1 MADPPLPQ
9 DGDRDPTGLRRGLV
23 AGFALVAALAL
34 IVLIG
39 MVSASN
45 AERDAALKAQRH
57 SFEVMNLARTLEAT
71 MTRSEAALGRY
82 VVSGDAQT
90 GRYYFDQWRRAGT
103 LLTRLRRIVGDNPA
117 QLRLVDR
124 LQTIYALRGEQLA
137 EVALRTNYNQGW
149 NALGRYFQAGQ
160 SKSVTELADTME
172 AIITAERDLLIARSG
187 AAARSVE
194 RSNTLAR
201 ILSLFGAVVVMGA
214 IILAYAAIQE
224 MTQRR
229 LARREA
235 EDEARRA
242 DELEAAVA
250 ARTAELRDA
259 NAALRAEAAER
270 EAAEAQLRQVQ
281 KMDAVGQLTG
291 GIAHDFNNML
301 AVVLGG
307 LELARRRAADRPQDA
322 LRHIDNAMD
331 GARRAAALTRRLLAF
346 ARAEPLLPEA
356 ISADALIAG
365 MTELLDRTLGERI
378 RVETGFDGGDWLVWV
393 DRQQLENAL
402 LNLAVNARDAMDG
415 EGTVTIATAQRRLQA
430 GEAGTLPAGDHVAIT
445 VSDTGCG
452 MDAAVLERVFEPF
465 FTTKPVGKGTG
476 LGLSQVFGFVG
487 QSGGEVLIDSAP
499 GRGTT
504 VTLLLPRHHAA
515 AIAAPAPAEPERAAA
530 DAPTP
535 PARILVVEDDPRVLA
550 ATTEALTELGHDP
563 VPCPDPEQ
571 AEALMADH
579 PDIRLV
585 ISDVVMPRLTGPEL
599 IARLHPR
606 HPEVAVL
613 FVTGYAGDAGGNDA
627 FAGHEVLRKP
637 FTIGALERA
646 VGRALARGGPGQ
658 AGRTAAAD
666 AAALGSVA

>member
-9 DGDRDPTGLRRGLV
+9 DGDRDLTGLRRGLV
-23 AGFALVAALAL
+23 AGFALLAALAL
-34 IVLIG
+34 VVLIG
-39 MVSASN
+39 MVSTSN
-45 AERDAALKAQRH
+45 AERDAALRAQRH

-103 LLTRLRRIVGDNPA
+103 LLTRLRQIVRDNPA
-117 QLRLVDR
+117 QVKLVDR
-124 LQTIYALRGEQLA
+124 LQAIYDLRGDQLA
-137 EVALRTNYNQGW
+137 DVALRTNYNQGW

-172 AIITAERDLLIARSG
+172 AIITAERNLLIARTG
-187 AAARSVE
+187 AATRSVE
-194 RSNTLAR
+194 RSNRLAR

-235 EDEARRA
+235 DDEARRA

-307 LELARRRAADRPQDA
+307 LELARRRAADRPDDA

-356 ISADALIAG
+356 ISADTLIAG

-378 RVETGFDGGDWLVWV
+378 RVETGFAGGDWLVWV

-415 EGTVTIATAQRRLQA
+415 EGTVSIATSRRSLAA
-430 GEAGTLPAGDHVAIT
+430 GEAGALPAGDHVAIT
-445 VSDTGCG
+445 VADTGCG
-452 MDAAVLERVFEPF
+452 MDPAVLERVFEPF

-504 VTLLLPRHHAA
+504 VTLLLPRHCAA
-515 AIAAPAPAEPERAAA
+515 AAAAPIAADTEPAAQAGT
-530 DAPTP
+530 TP

-550 ATTEALTELGHDP
+550 ATTEALAELGHHP

-571 AEALMADH
+571 AEALMRDH

-606 HPEVAVL
+606 HPQVGVL

-646 VGRALARGGPGQ
+646 VGRALARGGMTRDP
-658 AGRTAAAD
+658 AGSTAQ
-666 AAALGSVA
+666 AALG